1 MEDKMKFVAIG
12 LAAALLISIFANFQS
27 CNSRKAAELARD
39 ALKEENSSLSKKVK
53 ESIKEKKEIEEKLG
67 ALKGELDKLTKE
79 KDDLAS
85 LRDELQK
92 QYEALLKERD
102 AMQEK
107 LKGQIGEAREGL
119 ADSASSREE
128 SYWARVIKEK
138 TDLSVQVDSLRSEL
152 ERLRIANEQL
162 KRDKDSLEL
171 DLKNLDRDKEALE
184 QQVKGMDSISIDL
197 VREKNSKMKI
207 QDDLTAIKREN
218 SSLRRQLRYMG
229 SRKTYLENK
238 LQKLQEDKESLQRQF
253 DEMGTLLES
262 KMYQMGD
269 VKEKLKAIRS
279 GEELETSEPKKDS
292 VELPPI
298 VVRPG
303 SETPA
308 SAGRVLP
315 DTQGIGRI
323 LEVNRESKF
332 VVIDLGEDYGLKI
345 GDAFHVYRSG
355 KLVGTIEVV
364 QARKGITACDIKEEK
379 TPIKIG
385 DIIK

>member
-1 MEDKMKFVAIG
+1 MKFVAIG

-39 ALKEENSSLSKKVK
+39 ALKEENASLSKKVK

-92 QYEALLKERD
+92 QYEALVKERD

-107 LKGQIGEAREGL
+107 LKGQIGEARGGI

-171 DLKNLDRDKEALE
+171 DLKNLNRDKETLE

-197 VREKNSKMKI
+197 VREKNAKMKV
-207 QDDLTAIKREN
+207 QDDLAAIKREN
-218 SSLRRQLRYMG
+218 SSLRRQLRYLG

-303 SETPA
+303 SEMPA
-308 SAGRVLP
+308 SAARASSS

-345 GDAFHVYRSG
+345 GDVFRVYRSG

-379 TPIKIG
+379 TPIKVG